1 MINDVIISK
10 LDELIGDFNTPF
22 FNYLIYSYDFSF
34 KECELIIDDI
44 KTDITN
50 NKVSAGNLI
59 STVESYFKAKSVDLE
74 KHSKL
79 DYLDEIIQEDSD
91 FFLKYLKKYDLNSDD
106 IHIIYTK
113 VRERILNENPSD
125 FEIKRDLEYYFSNSV
140 KQSSYLKNLN
150 WIKGKNYDTL
160 IIRKAKKNY
169 PILRESDIRQVIFS
183 INSDIIGAFDF
194 KRTIKEEFL
203 HRCMLKNEN
212 KKTRA
217 LSNLEALVEGKG
229 DSFSI
234 LLRLKNLSKK
244 DGEKV
249 ILEIKND
256 ILSGLIQPDQIN
268 GVFLTKRF
276 NEYNERK

>member
-44 KTDITN
+44 KTDIAN

-79 DYLDEIIQEDSD
+79 DYLDEIIQEDSE

-106 IHIIYTK
+106 IHVIYTK

-140 KQSSYLKNLN
+140 KQSTYLKNLN

-169 PILRESDIRQVIFS
+169 PILRENDIRQVIFS

-194 KRTIKEEFL
+194 KRSIKEEFL
-203 HRCMLKNEN
+203 HRCMLKNED

-217 LSNLEALVEGKG
+217 LANLEALVEGKG

-256 ILSGLIQPDQIN
+256 ILNGLIQPDQIN

>member
-79 DYLDEIIQEDSD
+79 DYLDEIIQEDSE

-113 VRERILNENPSD
+113 VRERILNENSSD

-140 KQSSYLKNLN
+140 KQSTYLKNLN

-194 KRTIKEEFL
+194 KRTIKDEFL
-203 HRCMLKNEN
+203 HRCMLKNED

-234 LLRLKNLSKK
+234 LLRFKNLSKK

-256 ILSGLIQPDQIN
+256 ILTGLIQPDQIN